1 MLKRLLALVSLATTF
16 TLAHADIIPVAV
28 NADKLGW
35 FDKNV
40 PTLTYTQKAPTPRGT
55 LLIIMGG
62 EGRIALE
69 RGEQAAWRPTIN
81 MLRPLVAQGY
91 NLVVFD
97 SPYDLTSTT
106 DMAQPRYGSDH
117 QRRIDEVVEYYKNLY
132 GFPVWLFGHSVGAT
146 SVAEYANRVKS
157 DPGKLAGIIVSGEN
171 QSTSIDVRMQVPV
184 LIIHHA
190 NDPCPKCSPYSARR
204 QYERVKSNT
213 TSYAELAWV
222 TGGDGSGENCRDG
235 YHMYK
240 GSLDQ
245 AEAIIER
252 FMR

>member
-1 MLKRLLALVSLATTF
+1 MLKQLLAVLTLVSS
-16 TLAHADIIPVAV
+16 LAHAEVIPVAV
-28 NADKLGW
+28 NKNNLGW
-35 FDKNV
+35 FDKDV
-40 PTLTYTQKAPTPRGT
+40 PTLTYTQKALNPRGT
-55 LLIIMGG
+55 LLIVMGG
-62 EGRIALE
+62 EGRIGLE
-69 RGEQAAWRPTIN
+69 RGEQTTSRPTIN
-81 MLRPLVAQGY
+81 MLRPLIAQGY

-97 SPYDLTSTT
+97 SPYDLASTT
-106 DMAQPRYGSDH
+106 DMAQPRYGKDH
-117 QRRIDEVVEYYKNLY
+117 QRRIDEVVEYYKTLY

-157 DPGKLAGIIVSGEN
+157 DPAKLAGIIVSGEN

-190 NDPCPKCSPYSARR
+190 NDPCPRCSPYSARR

-213 TSYAELAWV
+213 TSSAELAWV

>member
-1 MLKRLLALVSLATTF
+1 MRRLFILIALLATQV
-16 TLAHADIIPVAV
+16 HAEIIPVRV
-28 NADKLGW
+28 NPADLGW
-35 FDKNV
+35 FDKDV
-40 PTLTYTQKAPTPRGT
+40 PTLTYTQPAVNARGT
-55 LLIIMGG
+55 LVIIMGG
-62 EGRIALE
+62 EGHIGLE
-69 RGEQAAWRPTIN
+69 RGEQTTWRPSIN

-97 SPYDLTSTT
+97 SPYDLVSST

-117 QRRIDEVVEYYKNLY
+117 QRRIDEVVTYYRNLY

-157 DPGKLAGIIVSGEN
+157 DPSKLAGIIVSGEN

-184 LIIHHA
+184 LILHHE
-190 NDPCPKCSPYSARR
+190 NDPCPRCSPYWARR

-213 TSYAELAWV
+213 TSRTELAWV
-222 TGGDGSGENCRDG
+222 TGGSGGDACRG
-235 YHMYK
+235 GLHMYT

-245 AEAIIER
+245 AEQLIER
-252 FMR
+252 FIQ